1 MDKWQKVA
9 LAALI
14 VSAVSSTVTAVQ
26 VCRMAKNG
34 FEVELTEKEQAEVIE
49 AMEAAQDD
57 MIEEGEQ

>member
-26 VCRMAKNG
+26 VCRMAKNC

-49 AMEAAQDD
+49 AMEAAQED
-57 MIEEGEQ
+57 MIEEDE